1 MTNEILTTALRFAS
15 KGIVAVPTANDGS
28 KRPGLASW
36 KQYQTQQ
43 PTPDE
48 LLLWFKQDI
57 QGIGVIT
64 GSISNN
70 LEMLELEGRAVA
82 AKMHIEIAEIAANSG
97 LGDLWQKLNS
107 GYVEMTPSGG
117 LHWLYFVSDGTL
129 PGNTK
134 LARKP
139 GENGGVDVWAET
151 RSEGGFTITAPS
163 AGGTHPSGGKWELI
177 GGSIENIPTI
187 TMEERAALHSI
198 FAMFDEMP
206 KPESIQADVT
216 QKVDGTLSPGDDY
229 NNRHTWDEILLPLG
243 WSKVYARGEAIVWR
257 RPGKATGISATTNF
271 GGTDKLFVFTTSTAF
286 DSERSY
292 DKFGALV
299 HLQYGGD
306 FRKAANDLRSQ
317 GYGQSD
323 IKELPNLVM
332 PNSLQTSQ
340 RELQV
345 KENLTNLSQEIP
357 KTSQSDTFVSEK
369 LDDDTDHQ
377 SSWKPIELKDYYDGL
392 FQAPVATILNR
403 SDGAGLIYQGRV
415 HSIYGE
421 SESGKSWIAQIAT
434 AELLKSDKKVIYI
447 DFESDAL
454 DIVNRLKSLGVTR
467 ANLLQYFTYIRPDGP
482 RDVDDPYWQEIL
494 APDSATLVVI
504 DGVTESLTMWGG
516 ETKDNDA
523 ITRWMRIFPRTVA
536 TASGAAVVLIDHI
549 TKNAETR
556 GRFAIGGQAKLATI
570 DGAAFLV
577 EPIEVLAPGKMGS
590 LTVRV
595 TKDRPG
601 FVRKSAGMY
610 RKSDRT
616 QEAAVVV
623 IDSTKPLIQYL
634 IQPATD
640 EDELKFNTEQA
651 KKREIVE
658 YVHNHGGCSKRD
670 LFAAVK
676 GDDKTKKDRTDQ
688 LLREGYLENKGNDRN
703 FILYATDL
711 GKSSFDLFDAQI
723 SQIGGA

>member
-1 MTNEILTTALRFAS
+1 MTDTLTTALRFAS
-15 KGIVAVPTANDGS
+15 VGIVAVPVAGDGS
-28 KRPGLASW
+28 KRPGLSSW
-36 KQYQTQQ
+36 IEFQKRQ

-48 LLLWFKQDI
+48 LLQWFSNKPD
-57 QGIGVIT
+57 GVGVIC
-64 GSISNN
+64 GAISNN

-82 AKMHIEIAEIAANSG
+82 AKMHLEIAEIAQSSN
-97 LGDLWQKLNS
+97 LGELWSKLNS
-107 GYVEMTPSGG
+107 GYVEITPSGG
-117 LHWLYFVSDGTL
+117 LHWLYFVSDGAL

-163 AGGTHPSGGKWELI
+163 SGATHPSGGEWKLI
-177 GGSIENIPTI
+177 GGAIEAIPTI
-187 TMEERAALHSI
+187 TMEERAALHNI

-206 KPESIQADVT
+206 KAESIQQDVVA
-216 QKVDGTLSPGDDY
+216 KHDGTLSPGDDY
-229 NNRHTWDEILLPLG
+229 NQRTTWEEILIPLG
-243 WSKVYARGEAIVWR
+243 WSIVYRKGEATVWR
-257 RPGKATGISATTNF
+257 RPGKDQGISATTNF
-271 GGTDKLFVFTTSTAF
+271 GGNDKLFVFSTSTQF

-292 DKFGALV
+292 DKFGCLV

-306 FRKAANDLRSQ
+306 FRRAANDLRSQ

-323 IKELPNLVM
+323 LKELTT
-332 PNSLQTSQ
+332 PNSLMPTNT
-340 RELQV
+340 LQSPPQV
-345 KENLTNLSQEIP
+345 TEAVLSE
-357 KTSQSDTFVSEK
+357 DE
-369 LDDDTDHQ
+369 
-377 SSWKPIELKDYYDGL
+377 SSWKPIALKDYYDGL
-392 FQAPVATILNR
+392 FQAPIATILKR
-403 SDGAGLIYQGRV
+403 SDGAGLIYEGRV

-434 AELLKSDKKVIYI
+434 AELLKSDQKVIYI

-454 DIVNRLKSLGVTR
+454 DIVNRLKNLGVSR

-482 RDVDDPYWQEIL
+482 RDVDDPYWQDIL
-494 APDSATLVVI
+494 EPKSATLIVI

-570 DGAAFLV
+570 DGAAYLV
-577 EPIEVLAPGKMGS
+577 EPLEALSPGRIGT
-590 LTVRV
+590 LTMRV

-601 FVRKSAGMY
+601 FIRKVSGIW

-616 QEAAVVV
+616 QETAIFT
-623 IDSTKPLIQYL
+623 IDSTRAQIEYVIGVPL
-634 IQPATD
+634 A
-640 EDELKFNTEQA
+640 EDEAEANKEFKKLKEVAEFINNFPGSNRRIIQEGVSGSKETVGDKISDLLA
-651 KKREIVE
+651 
-658 YVHNHGGCSKRD
+658 GGWIQNR
-670 LFAAVK
+670 
-676 GDDKTKKDRTDQ
+676 
-688 LLREGYLENKGNDRN
+688 GNDRS
-703 FILYATDL
+703 FVLYITDE
-711 GKSSFDLFDAQI
+711 GKSHFNLLDATI
-723 SQIGGA
+723 TQIGGF

>member
-1 MTNEILTTALRFAS
+1 MTDTLTTALRFAS
-15 KGIVAVPTANDGS
+15 NGIVAVPVAGDGS
-28 KRPGLASW
+28 KRPGLPSW
-36 KQYQTQQ
+36 VEFQKRQ
-43 PTPDE
+43 PTPEE
-48 LLLWFKQDI
+48 LLQWFSNKPD
-57 QGIGVIT
+57 GVGVIC
-64 GSISNN
+64 GAISNN

-82 AKMHIEIAEIAANSG
+82 AKMHLEIAEIAQSSG
-97 LGDLWQKLNS
+97 LGDLWASLNS

-117 LHWLYFVSDGTL
+117 LHWLYFVSDGVL

-163 AGGTHPSGGKWELI
+163 AGSTHPSGGEWKLI

-187 TMEERAALHSI
+187 TMEQRAALHNI

-206 KPESIQADVT
+206 KAESIQQDVVA
-216 QKVDGTLSPGDDY
+216 KHDGVLSPGDDY
-229 NNRHTWDEILLPLG
+229 NQRTTWEEILIPLG
-243 WSKVYARGEAIVWR
+243 WSIVYRKGEATVWR
-257 RPGKATGISATTNF
+257 RPGKDQGISATTNF
-271 GGTDKLFVFTTSTAF
+271 GGNDKLFVFSTSTQF

-292 DKFGALV
+292 DKFGCLV

-306 FRKAANDLRSQ
+306 FKRAANDLRTQ

-323 IKELPNLVM
+323 LKELQV
-332 PNSLQTSQ
+332 PNSLMPQNALQTPP
-340 RELQV
+340 QV
-345 KENLTNLSQEIP
+345 TEGVLSE
-357 KTSQSDTFVSEK
+357 DE
-369 LDDDTDHQ
+369 
-377 SSWKPIELKDYYDGL
+377 SSWKPVELKDYYDGL
-392 FQAPVATILNR
+392 FQAPIATILKR
-403 SDGAGLIYQGRV
+403 SDGAGLIYEGRV

-454 DIVNRLKSLGVTR
+454 DIVNRLKNLGVSR

-482 RDVDDPYWQEIL
+482 RDADDPYWHSIL
-494 APDSATLVVI
+494 EPNSATLIVI

-570 DGAAFLV
+570 DGAAYLV
-577 EPIEVLAPGKMGS
+577 EPLEALSPGRTGT
-590 LTVRV
+590 LTMRV

-601 FVRKSAGMY
+601 FIRKVSGMW

-616 QEAAVVV
+616 QETAIFT
-623 IDSTKPLIQYL
+623 IDSTKAQMQYVIGVPL
-634 IQPATD
+634 A
-640 EDELKFNTEQA
+640 EDEAEANKEF
-651 KKREIVE
+651 KKLREIAEFVNNFPGSNRRIIQE
-658 YVHNHGGCSKRD
+658 GVQGSKETVGEGIADLIAGGWI
-670 LFAAVK
+670 
-676 GDDKTKKDRTDQ
+676 
-688 LLREGYLENKGNDRN
+688 ENKGNDRS
-703 FILYATDL
+703 FVLYITDE
-711 GKSSFDLFDAQI
+711 GKSHFNLMDAVI
-723 SQIGGA
+723 TKIGGF